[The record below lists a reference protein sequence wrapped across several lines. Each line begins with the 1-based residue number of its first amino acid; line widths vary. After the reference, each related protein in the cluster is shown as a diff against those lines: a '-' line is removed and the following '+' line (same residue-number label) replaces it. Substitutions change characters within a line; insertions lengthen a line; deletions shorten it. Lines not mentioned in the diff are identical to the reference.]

1 MRPEFFVVMRSPLLW
16 GAIVLFAA
24 LGLIAS
30 PYHLGIATQTML
42 YIALALAWAIVGG
55 FAGQLS
61 IAHNVFVG
69 IGALLASALFLRLGI
84 NMWVGLVAC
93 AAISALIGV
102 FFAYLDSRFNLG
114 HLSFALVTLAFGEV
128 GALIITGWDFVGG
141 ASGLSLPRD
150 QGRFLVFEFGSG
162 RGYFWAAL
170 TLATLYLII
179 SYAILHSRLGFYLR
193 TLRDNEA
200 AAQAVGVYPFRN
212 KAIAMAISAAMT
224 SVAGTLYA
232 RFSNFVDPHFL
243 ASPTLSIEIILIA
256 TIGGLTTPLG
266 PALAAIVLVP
276 FSELLRGV
284 LGGEYPGL
292 SHIIYGVLIVA
303 VILISPRGLV
313 PWLAALFSRRSG
325 QRTNISST
333 QNGSV
338 NV

>member
-1 MRPEFFVVMRSPLLW
+1 MRPEFFGIIRSPFLW
-16 GAIVLFAA
+16 GVIVLFAV
-24 LGLIAS
+24 LGQWAS

-61 IAHNVFVG
+61 IAHNVFVAL
-69 IGALLASALFLRLGI
+69 GALLASALFLRLGI
-84 NMWVGLVAC
+84 NMWVGLVLC
-93 AAISALIGV
+93 AALSALIGV
-102 FFAYLDSRFNLG
+102 FFAYLDSKFSLG

-128 GALIITGWDFVGG
+128 GMLIVAGWDFVGG

-150 QGRFLVFEFGSG
+150 QGRLLNFEFGG
-162 RGYFWAAL
+162 ARGYFWAAL
-170 TLATLYLII
+170 ALATVYLLIN
-179 SYAILHSRLGFYLR
+179 YAILHSRLGFYLR

-232 RFSNFVDPHFL
+232 RFSNFVDPSFL

-266 PALAAIVLVP
+266 PAVAAIVLVP
-276 FSELLRGV
+276 FSELLRGW
-284 LGGEYPGL
+284 LGGQLPGL
-292 SHIIYGVLIVA
+292 SHIIYGFLIVA
-303 VILISPRGLV
+303 VILASPRGLV
-313 PWLAALFSRRSG
+313 PLLVKIFR
-325 QRTNISST
+325 QRGGKDVATISM
-333 QNGSV
+333 QKGA
-338 NV
+338 

>member
-1 MRPEFFVVMRSPLLW
+1 MRPEFFVVVRSPFLW
-16 GAIVLFAA
+16 GAAILLAAMALVL
-24 LGLIAS
+24 S

-42 YIALALAWAIVGG
+42 YISLALAWAIVGG

-61 IAHNVFVG
+61 IAHNVFVAA
-69 IGALLASALFLRLGI
+69 GALLASALFLRLGL
-84 NMWVGLVAC
+84 NMWLGLVIC

-128 GALIITGWDFVGG
+128 GALIVAGWDFVGG

-150 QGRFLVFEFGSG
+150 EGRFLEFEFGSG

-170 TLATLYLII
+170 VLALVYLILN
-179 SYAILHSRLGFYLR
+179 YAILHSRLGFYLR
-193 TLRDNEA
+193 TLRDNQD

-212 KAIAMAISAAMT
+212 RAIAMAISAAMT

-256 TIGGLTTPLG
+256 TIGGLSTPLG
-266 PALAAIVLVP
+266 PAIAAIVLVP
-276 FSELLRGV
+276 FSELLRGS
-284 LGGEYPGL
+284 LGGQLPGL
-292 SHIIYGVLIVA
+292 SHIIYGMLIVA
-303 VILISPRGLV
+303 VILLSPRGLV
-313 PWLAALFSRRSG
+313 PWLATLFSRAPPERLTSH
-325 QRTNISST
+325 
-333 QNGSV
+333 QNKMGA
-338 NV
+338 

>member
-1 MRPEFFVVMRSPLLW
+1 MRPDFFVAIRSPFLW
-16 GAIVLFAA
+16 GAVVLLAA
-24 LGLIAS
+24 LAFVAS
-30 PYHLGIATQTML
+30 TYHLGIATQTML
-42 YIALALAWAIVGG
+42 YISLALAWAIVGG

-61 IAHNVFVG
+61 IAHNVFVAA
-69 IGALLASALFLRLGI
+69 GALLASALFLRLGV
-84 NMWVGLVAC
+84 NMWAGLVIC
-93 AAISALIGV
+93 AAISAVIGV
-102 FFAYLDSRFNLG
+102 FFAYLDSRFSLG

-128 GALIITGWDFVGG
+128 GALIVGGWEFVGG

-150 QGRFLVFEFGSG
+150 QGRFLAFEFGGG

-170 TLATLYLII
+170 ALAVIYLII
-179 SYAILHSRLGFYLR
+179 SYAVLHSRLGFYLR
-193 TLRDNEA
+193 TLRDNQD
-200 AAQAVGVYPFRN
+200 AAQAIGVYPFRN

-276 FSELLRGV
+276 FSELLRGS
-284 LGGEYPGL
+284 LGGQFPGL

-303 VILISPRGLV
+303 VILLSPRGLV
-313 PWLAALFSRRSG
+313 PSLATFFKRAPAGAPISRENKVG
-325 QRTNISST
+325 A
-333 QNGSV
+333 
-338 NV
+338 